1 MVAIIFTFNFLS
13 FFVARLSCLI
23 CSRTATDTA
32 QLCPLNCLS
41 IPRFMKNEGSSGY
54 VPVVLFL
61 TIVAE
66 LPRGTFL
73 MFFSLA
79 IYKNPSLPCLSYLV
93 FSFVYSFFTK

>member
-13 FFVARLSCLI
+13 FFVVRLSCLI
-23 CSRTATDTA
+23 CSRIATGTA

-41 IPRFMKNEGSSGY
+41 IPRFMKNEGSSYY

-61 TIVAE
+61 TLVAE

-73 MFFSLA
+73 MFFPLQ
-79 IYKNPSLPCLSYLV
+79 
-93 FSFVYSFFTK
+93 FTKILVSHGFENVLLELFSL